1 MDDNADGYVVS
12 EGYATKQTHIVKQG
26 LCFEFMFAYQCWRLI
41 RVQNEANKRRWWS
54 DDVPT

>member
-1 MDDNADGYVVS
+1 MEDNADGYVVS
-12 EGYATKQTHIVKQG
+12 EGYATKQTHIFSYVSN
-26 LCFEFMFAYQCWRLI
+26 LCSGYRCSKLI